1 MAEKTTRKQTKS
13 GAKRPWRRPQV
24 KTGQLFE
31 SNSLSCG
38 KTLAESGG
46 VEQCAQ
52 MANTS

>member
-38 KTLAESGG
+38 KSDMMMEPCQQNPQVS
-46 VEQCAQ
+46 
-52 MANTS
+52 